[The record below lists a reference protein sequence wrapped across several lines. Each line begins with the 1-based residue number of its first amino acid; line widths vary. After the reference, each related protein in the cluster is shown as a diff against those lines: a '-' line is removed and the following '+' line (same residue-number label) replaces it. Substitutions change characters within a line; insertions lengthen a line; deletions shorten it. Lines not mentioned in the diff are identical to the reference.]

1 MPVVRT
7 LLALLFLSSAA
18 FADELRTLDNQTI
31 VGKVVA
37 VNAKEV
43 SIKKMDGVIATVPL
57 DNVIALDLQAVKGVP
72 DGHAYTDIRLIDDS
86 VVHSEGFVVKG
97 NEIEITLLQTK
108 EKLKIPLAY
117 VQYILKGAHN
127 SKLKTAFDKMLA
139 DKEKDKKKVDCV
151 LYYRSEILDSV
162 DGALGDA
169 DEKGQKIRFRP
180 KGFDPLM
187 VPLANIQGLIF
198 YREEIGLGDPICM
211 VYDTSGNVLAATKV
225 AIEGKKVVMTT
236 TLKGLT
242 VQWDQ
247 ASVARFDYN
256 LGKLGFLSDMT
267 PSKVVEKSAVG
278 LIVTHRKDVNLDGD
292 PIVLDRPYAK
302 GLSLHAY
309 TALEYDLKGKYK
321 KFTAV
326 LGVDTRVGSESEP
339 KVTIEV
345 DGRKMFDQ
353 TITTKMVVPVDLD
366 ITKAS
371 TLRITVTSANI
382 LDLHDHVTIA
392 VPKVSK

>member
-1 MPVVRT
+1 MPVFRT
-7 LLALLFLSSAA
+7 LLAVLLFSSAA
-18 FADELRTLDNQTI
+18 LADELRTLDNQTI
-31 VGKVVA
+31 AGKVVS
-37 VNAKEV
+37 VSAKEV
-43 SIKKMDGVIATVPL
+43 SIKKVDGVIVTVPL
-57 DNVIALDLQAVKGVP
+57 DNVIALDLQTVKGVP
-72 DGHAYTDIRLIDDS
+72 AGQSFTDIRLIDDS
-86 VVHSEGFVVKG
+86 VVHCEGFVVKG

-108 EKLKIPLAY
+108 EKLKLPLAY
-117 VQYILKGAHN
+117 VEYILRDAHN
-127 SKLKTAFDKMLA
+127 AKIKTAFDKMFA
-139 DKEKDKKKVDCV
+139 NKKKLDRV
-151 LYYRSEILDSV
+151 LFYKSETLDSV
-162 DGALGDA
+162 DGALGDG

-180 KGFDPLM
+180 KGLDPLQ
-187 VPLANIQGLIF
+187 VPFANIQGLIF
-198 YREEIGLGDPICM
+198 YREAVGLGDPVCM
-211 VYDTSGNVLAATKV
+211 VYDTSGNALAATNV
-225 AIEGKKVVMTT
+225 ALVGKKVVMST
-236 TLKGLT
+236 TLKGLS
-242 VQWDQ
+242 VEWDQ

-256 LGKLGFLSDMT
+256 MGKLGFLSDMT

-302 GLSLHAY
+302 GLSLHAF
-309 TALEYDLKGKYK
+309 TALDYDLKGKYK
-321 KFTAV
+321 TFTAV

-345 DGRKMFDQ
+345 DGKVMFQQ
-353 TITTKMVVPVDLD
+353 TITTKKVEPVKID

>member
-1 MPVVRT
+1 MPVVRA

-37 VNAKEV
+37 VSAKEV
-43 SIKKMDGVIATVPL
+43 SIKKLDGMVATVPL
-57 DNVIALDLQAVKGVP
+57 DNVIALDLRAVKGVP
-72 DGHAYTDIRLIDDS
+72 GGLPYTDIRLIDDS
-86 VVHSEGFVVKG
+86 VVHAEGFAIKG
-97 NEIEITLLQTK
+97 KDIEITLVQTK

-117 VQYILKGAHN
+117 VVYILKDAHN
-127 SKLKTAFDKMLA
+127 AKIKMPFDKLFA
-139 DKEKDKKKVDCV
+139 DRIKRDRV
-151 LYYRSEILDSV
+151 LLYKAETLNALE
-162 DGALGDA
+162 GALGDV
-169 DEKGQKIRFRP
+169 DEGGQKIQFRP
-180 KGFDPLM
+180 TGSDIVGMSLTK
-187 VPLANIQGLIF
+187 IQGLIY
-198 YREEIGLGDPICM
+198 YRAEVASGNPICM
-211 VYDTSGNVLAATKV
+211 VYDTSGNALAATKV
-225 AIEGKKVVMTT
+225 ATEGNKVVMTT

-242 VQWDQ
+242 VEWDQ

-256 LGKLGFLSDMT
+256 MGKLGFLSDMM

-339 KVTIEV
+339 KVTIEA
-345 DGRKMFDQ
+345 DGRMLFSQ
-353 TITTKMVVPVDLD
+353 TITTKMVVPVALD
-366 ITKAS
+366 ITKAG

-392 VPKVSK
+392 MPKVSQ